1 MVEHELDNL
10 VEDIS
15 KPSFMDVT
23 LKRTMLEWKKL
34 QEKKKEG

>member
-1 MVEHELDNL
+1 VYACI
-10 VEDIS
+10 EDIS

-23 LKRTMLEWKKL
+23 LKRTIFEKEEL